1 MSASTEHRPS
11 DSRDLRAGHLVDP
24 RDRSTAPGRRGG
36 YVGSLVV
43 SLVMLVLVNVW
54 PGWQAVP
61 FLTDRMVLVIGAVNA
76 SIIARAV
83 ADLVN
88 IVVDLPRPRAFGDI
102 VSLGVGLAAL
112 VQIWQVFPLD
122 VIGTPWEVVARVVL
136 AIGAVGT
143 GIGIIEA
150 VVRLVTGRFPRM

>member
-1 MSASTEHRPS
+1 MSTSHVHPASPSHARARPG
-11 DSRDLRAGHLVDP
+11 SRRFGYLVG
-24 RDRSTAPGRRGG
+24 AAVNAALL
-36 YVGSLVV
+36 Y
-43 SLVMLVLVNVW
+43 LVNRN

-61 FLTDRMVLVIGAVNA
+61 FLTDRTVLVIGAVNA

-122 VIGTPWEVVARVVL
+122 VIGTPWEVVARAVL